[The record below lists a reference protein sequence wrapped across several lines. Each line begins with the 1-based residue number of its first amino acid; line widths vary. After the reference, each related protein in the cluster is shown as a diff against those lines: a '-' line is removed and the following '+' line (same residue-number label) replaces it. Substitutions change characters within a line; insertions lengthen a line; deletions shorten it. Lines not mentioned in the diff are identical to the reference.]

1 MASAKFELGWWG
13 RGHSGVKPCRK
24 VWNFDHWPVAEVPF
38 LILSLENDENSCNSV
53 VLCWWIYLFVQSVKK
68 ILVLNMVLVHSPIF
82 FRWIYQT
89 SICGD
94 NMTLKLS
101 A

>member
-38 LILSLENDENSCNSV
+38 LILSLENDENLCNSV
-53 VLCWWIYLFVQSVKK
+53 VMCWWIYLFVQSVKK
-68 ILVLNMVLVHSPIF
+68 ILVLNMVLCILQYFLDGYIGLVYVGI
-82 FRWIYQT
+82 T
-89 SICGD
+89 
-94 NMTLKLS
+94 
-101 A
+101 

>member
-53 VLCWWIYLFVQSVKK
+53 VMCWWIYLFVQSVKK
-68 ILVLNMVLVHSPIF
+68 ILVLNMVLCILQYFLDGYIRLVYVGI
-82 FRWIYQT
+82 T
-89 SICGD
+89 
-94 NMTLKLS
+94 
-101 A
+101 